1 MKRTFPMYKGQSLDR
16 AGMGYSNKASARQ
29 YMNDRPVR
37 EDFAKTLP
45 KNYWYEFEYV
55 YKHNGMRRDM
65 EIGSTGYK
73 YHDTDYEEKFFIKDL
88 TGKDKEICD
97 KIYAIEDK
105 HRARGWGWAGDK
117 VRKEMERLLVELDKL
132 GWYHALFEETTDY
145 WKRYR
150 RFFKENVEFVEKK
163 VKVSVE

>member
-1 MKRTFPMYKGQSLDR
+1 MKRTFPMYKGQSLDK
-16 AGMGYSNKASARQ
+16 AGMGYSNVKSARQ

-37 EDFAKTLP
+37 KDFDKTLP

-55 YKHNGMRRDM
+55 YKHNKRQNDN

-88 TGKDKEICD
+88 NGRIREVCD

-105 HRARGWGWAGDK
+105 HRERGWGWAGDK
-117 VRKEMERLLVELDKL
+117 VRKEMEALLVEMDKL
-132 GWYHALFEETTDY
+132 GWYHTLFEETTDY

-150 RFFKENVEFVEKK
+150 KYFKENVEFVEKE